1 MTKGRV
7 GLPAPRLSG
16 AVSFFKLAGMDA
28 VFHNVSGLR
37 MDGSPFPAFR
47 LAVGGRA
54 RVWCGSR
61 GLSRR
66 WLGQSRGAL
75 SVVLLSLT
83 SRPEARLSVATP
95 VLFARGCNVGGCGCV
110 LLRLAASGCCA
121 PASGASGACDTSPPL
136 ARCCVPSRT
145 AA

>member
-1 MTKGRV
+1 MPYFITSLVYGWT
-7 GLPAPRLSG
+7 A
-16 AVSFFKLAGMDA
+16 
-28 VFHNVSGLR
+28 
-37 MDGSPFPAFR
+37 PFPAFR

-66 WLGQSRGAL
+66 RLGQSRGAL

-121 PASGASGACDTSPPL
+121 PASGASGACDTSPPP
-136 ARCCVPSRT
+136 ARGWT
-145 AA
+145 ASVARLIDS